1 MPSEEERT
9 VNPKNTVLYNP
20 VLQTK
25 TVTRQALEDQ
35 HMYM

>member
-9 VNPKNTVLYNP
+9 VNPKNMVLYNP

-25 TVTRQALEDQ
+25 TVTRQALENQ

>member
-1 MPSEEERT
+1 MPSEEERA

-25 TVTRQALEDQ
+25 TVTRQVLENQ
-35 HMYM
+35 QVYM